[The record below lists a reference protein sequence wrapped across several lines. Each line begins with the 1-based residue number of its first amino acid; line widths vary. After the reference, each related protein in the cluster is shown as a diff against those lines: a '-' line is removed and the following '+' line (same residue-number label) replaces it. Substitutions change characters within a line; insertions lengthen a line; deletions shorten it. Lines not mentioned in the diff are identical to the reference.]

1 MKQFDTLRENNFHGK
16 SWYRLP
22 LLSIIFL
29 DTRNIVKRR
38 KIPLRIVSVLWDQK
52 VSMENRDTRFL
63 SFPQYFSIPGSSWKT
78 EGFLYENIRHSE
90 RKQFS
95 RKIVIPATSFINNF
109 FRYQK
114 YSETQKNS
122 SSNCFGS
129 VRPKSFDGKSWH
141 PLSVFSSLYFHTRKF
156 LEDRRDPLRN
166 SWALWETKSNQQKIV
181 LPHSFIN
188 ERLRYPKLFE
198 TQKGSSR

>member
-1 MKQFDTLRENNFHGK
+1 MRPKSFDGK
-16 SWYRLP
+16 SWHP
-22 LLSIIFL
+22 LSIFPSIIFH
-29 DTRNIVKRR
+29 TRKFLEDRR
-38 KIPLRIVSVLWDQK
+38 VPLRKYSTLWEK
-52 VSMENRDTRFL
+52 TIFTVNRDTGYL
-63 SFPQYFSIPGSSWKT
+63 
-78 EGFLYENIRHSE
+78 
-90 RKQFS
+90 
-95 RKIVIPATSFINNF
+95 FINNL
-109 FRYQK
+109 FRYHK
-114 YSETQKNS
+114 YSETQKNF

-156 LEDRRDPLRN
+156 LEDRRDHLRK

-198 TQKGSSR
+198 TQQGSSR